1 LEVSE
6 FQHAL
11 HRGLGRAIL
20 HLQKHDSTPYRDV
33 ILQAC
38 LKNTTYD
45 RQVEGG
51 KSVYMTHI
59 IELTG
64 DKEFYRHQILDAARK
79 IGKDTD
85 SYNREHVLDLVQSF
99 AHEGD
104 MEARQIIYDAFANNP
119 TSDDEWGAYRI
130 IELDELEGFLFVA
143 ETFGQRVVVEPDAYP
158 FDFLLSVFEEIV
170 GKEVATDKLNL
181 ERQNR
186 PHVDVYLKAMETVR
200 AKQQKRRTLKP
211 KARIPYAEIKQN
223 IEMNVSTYY
232 QAWGNNTDSESL
244 IQAAS
249 DLIDILKQDDIIRLR
264 KYLRIFWHRAF
275 PLDVTPILKLVDYQ
289 DEGINYP
296 SLPVSALNVLG
307 EISHPSVRELA
318 LKLIAENRFTGRAV
332 ELLNRNFEA
341 DDWQRLEE
349 ITKRDLDKEDYHSLE
364 MSVREVFREHST
376 QEATQTLLNLYENGI
391 CSHCRYDTVASLHS
405 IDALPT
411 AIREE
416 CLYDSYED
424 TRELAQRNFEPKAK

>member
-1 LEVSE
+1 M
-6 FQHAL
+6 
-11 HRGLGRAIL
+11 
-20 HLQKHDSTPYRDV
+20 

-51 KSVYMTHI
+51 KLVYMTHI

-64 DKEFYRHQILDAARK
+64 EKEYYRQHILDAARK
-79 IGKDTD
+79 IDKDTV
-85 SYNREHVLDLVQSF
+85 SYDREHILDLVQSF
-99 AHEGD
+99 AVDGD
-104 MEARQIIYDAFANNP
+104 RDAREIIYDAFANNP

-143 ETFGQRVVVEPDAYP
+143 EKFGQRVVVEPDAYP
-158 FDFLLSVFEEIV
+158 FDFLLSEFEEIV
-170 GKEVATDKLNL
+170 GKEVANEKLNL
-181 ERQNR
+181 ARQNS
-186 PHVDVYLKAMETVR
+186 PNVDVYLKAMETLR
-200 AKQQKRRTLKP
+200 AKKQKHP
-211 KARIPYAEIKQN
+211 KSSRSKHIVQIPYAQVKQN
-223 IEMNVSTYY
+223 IERNIGANYGG
-232 QAWGNNTDSESL
+232 WGRDTDSESL

-249 DLIDILKQDDIIRLR
+249 DLIDVLKRDDIAQLR

-275 PLDVTPILKLVDYQ
+275 PLDITPILKLVDYQ

-296 SLPVSALNVLG
+296 QLPVSALNVLG

-341 DDWQRLEE
+341 GDWQLLEE
-349 ITKRDLDKEDYHSLE
+349 ITKRELDKEDYHSLE
-364 MSVREVFREHST
+364 MSVREIFREHST
-376 QEATQTLLNLYENGI
+376 QEAAQTLLNLYENGI
-391 CSHCRYDTVASLHS
+391 CSHCRYETVASLHS
-405 IDALPT
+405 IDALAA
-411 AIREE
+411 AIREK

-424 TRELAQRNFEPKAK
+424 TRELAKRNFRPETK